1 MNGTC
6 TRRDFMKKTTMAAAA
21 AGAMGSIGAAA
32 AQADETET
40 VSPSVFDWMVAPEP
54 ITDDQIAETL
64 ECDILILGAGSGG
77 VPASLYAA
85 LHGADVVVMTKGADI
100 EPIGW
105 STAGYN
111 TRYDAEYGINYD
123 PVTYRAEYATASNGK
138 GNIAMYGQMMD
149 RSGEAMDYIA
159 DLVADEMPFHVDPYE
174 VLAGEDGPA
183 THMVYYWLRGDDLA
197 TRYAAF
203 SDGLHLLQTKAADA
217 GARYIYNT
225 PAQQLVMDESGAC
238 TGAIGLNEDGTYVKV
253 VASKGVLITTGNI
266 ISNPD
271 MLAYFAP
278 QLAGNPSVSPY
289 KSATGD
295 GHRMAMWVGAKM
307 DQPPLCVGAA
317 STDGASVGNIDQP
330 GIYYNRPWLRVNING
345 ERFTNEALS
354 GESQLATWADTIQ
367 PGKVVYQICDANY
380 APVARDAETFERFVT
395 NGQIVTADTLEE
407 LAELAGVNPDGLV
420 ASVNRYNEI
429 CANGQDVDFGVP
441 AETLELVGGVREA
454 PYYAIRQTP
463 SIGFTI
469 GGIRT
474 NKDLQVIDENDRVIP
489 GLWVAGN
496 ALGGQWGYL
505 FPFRWFGATNKM
517 GAFVGGMLAV
527 KSMLGT
533 LDQPF

>member
-1 MNGTC
+1 MSVVC
-6 TRRDFMKKTTMAAAA
+6 SRR
-21 AGAMGSIGAAA
+21 GLVEGAAA
-32 AQADETET
+32 TAVVGAIGSICAPVAKADDSKEMT
-40 VSPSVFDWMVAPEP
+40 PSTFSWMIAPEP
-54 ITDDQIAETL
+54 ISDDQIAETL
-64 ECDILILGAGSGG
+64 NCEILILGAGSGG

-85 LHGADVVVMTKGADI
+85 LQDADVIVMTKGYDI

-111 TRYDAEYGINYD
+111 TRYDAEYGIHYD
-123 PVTYRAEYATASNGK
+123 PVAYRAEYASASNGK

-159 DLVADEMPFHVDPYE
+159 DLVADEMPFRIDPYE

-183 THMVYYWLRGDDLA
+183 THMVYYWLHNDDLA

-203 SDGLHLLQTKAADA
+203 SDGLHLLQSKAEAA
-217 GARYIYNT
+217 GARYIFNT
-225 PAQQLVMDESGAC
+225 PAQQLVMDDSGAC
-238 TGAIGLNEDGTYVKV
+238 KGAIGLNENGDYIKV
-253 VASKGVLITTGNI
+253 TASKGVLITTGNI
-266 ISNPD
+266 ISNPE
-271 MLAYFAP
+271 MLSYFVP

-307 DQPPLCVGAA
+307 DQPPLCIGAA

-330 GIYYNRPWLRVNING
+330 GIYYGRPWLRVNANG
-345 ERFTNEALS
+345 ARFTNETLG
-354 GESQLATWADTIQ
+354 GESQLAAWADTIQ

-380 APVARDAETFERFVT
+380 APVARDAETFERFVE
-395 NGQIVTADTLEE
+395 NGQIATAETLEG
-407 LAELAGVNPDGLV
+407 LAELVGIDPQGLV
-420 ASVNRYNEI
+420 ASVERYNEI
-429 CANGQDVDFGVP
+429 CASGIDVDFGVP
-441 AETLELVGGVREA
+441 SETLELVGGIHEA

-463 SIGFTI
+463 AIGFTI

-474 NKDLQVIDENDRVIP
+474 NKDLQVVDENEQVIP

-517 GAFVGGMLAV
+517 GAFVGGMLAI
-527 KSMLGT
+527 KSILGT